1 MLGRHICG
9 QKNVLYAQAMAFV
22 EAEVPHRYRLGWPKS
37 ASPLLS
43 IVIPTWNGGRQL
55 SATLAHIRD
64 FRAPLD
70 FKTELLI
77 VDDCSERST
86 ARIAADFAAENEQTV
101 VLTNETNRGKGH
113 AVARG
118 MLHATGE
125 YRIFV
130 DSDLAYPSDQITK
143 LLHSLRAG
151 SDVAIACRVLP
162 ESRYVMSPTFFHY
175 LYTRHLLSRLFNRVA
190 QQVLLPG
197 ILDTQAGL
205 KGFTARAA
213 QMIFSR
219 QTLCG
224 FGFDFECLYIARLHG
239 LKIEQVPVDFYYSD
253 EPSTISF
260 ARHGAAMLMDL
271 VRVRRNGARG
281 LYA

>member
-1 MLGRHICG
+1 
-9 QKNVLYAQAMAFV
+9 MAFV
-22 EAEVPHRYRLGWPKS
+22 DTQALPRYHPGMPKP
-37 ASPLLS
+37 ATPRLS

-55 SATLAHIRD
+55 SATLMHMRE
-64 FRAPLD
+64 FRTRLE
-70 FKTELLI
+70 FQTEIVI

-86 ARIAADFAAENEQTV
+86 ERIAGDFADDNKLTV
-101 VLTNETNRGKGH
+101 VLRNERNRGKGH

-118 MLHATGE
+118 MLHATGA

-130 DSDLAYPSDQITK
+130 DSDLAYPSSQISK
-143 LLHSLRAG
+143 LLLALETG

-162 ESRYVMSPTFFHY
+162 ETRYVMSPTFFHY
-175 LYTRHLLSRLFNRVA
+175 LYTRHLMSRLFNRLA

-213 QMIFSR
+213 QIVFSR

-224 FGFDFECLYIARLHG
+224 FGFDLECLYIARLQG

-281 LYA
+281 IYA

>member
-1 MLGRHICG
+1 
-9 QKNVLYAQAMAFV
+9 MAFV
-22 EAEVPHRYRLGWPKS
+22 EAQRLPHYRADLPT
-37 ASPLLS
+37 AARPLLS

-55 SATLAHIRD
+55 SATLTHMRE
-64 FRAPLD
+64 FRSRLE
-70 FKTELLI
+70 FQTEI
-77 VDDCSERST
+77 VVVDDCSERST
-86 ARIAADFAAENEQTV
+86 ARIAGDFAADNGLTV
-101 VLTNETNRGKGH
+101 VLRNEINRGKGH

-118 MLHATGE
+118 MLHASGA

-130 DSDLAYPSDQITK
+130 DSDLAYPSCQITK
-143 LLHSLRAG
+143 LLRALEAG
-151 SDVAIACRVLP
+151 NDVAIACRVLP

-175 LYTRHLLSRLFNRVA
+175 LYTRHVMSRVFNRLA
-190 QQVLLPG
+190 QRVLLPG

-213 QMIFSR
+213 QIVFSR

-224 FGFDFECLYIARLHG
+224 FGFDFECLFIARLHG
-239 LKIEQVPVDFYYSD
+239 LKIEQVPVDFHYND

-271 VRVRRNGARG
+271 LRVRRNGARG
-281 LYA
+281 IYA

>member
-1 MLGRHICG
+1 
-9 QKNVLYAQAMAFV
+9 MAFV
-22 EAEVPHRYRLGWPKS
+22 EKQVPVRYRPGVHKP
-37 ASPLLS
+37 AAPRLS
-43 IVIPTWNGGRQL
+43 VVIPTWNGGRQL
-55 SATLAHIRD
+55 SATLTHLRE
-64 FRAPLD
+64 FRTRLQ
-70 FKTELLI
+70 FQTEIVI

-86 ARIAADFAAENEQTV
+86 ARIAGAFEDDNDLTV
-101 VLTNETNRGKGH
+101 VLTNETNQGKGH

-118 MLHATGE
+118 MLHASGA

-130 DSDLAYPSDQITK
+130 DSDLAYPSCQISK
-143 LLHSLRAG
+143 LMRALEAG
-151 SDVAIACRVLP
+151 NDVAIACRVLP

-175 LYTRHLLSRLFNRVA
+175 LYTRHLMSRLFNRLA

-205 KGFTARAA
+205 KGFTAHAA
-213 QMIFSR
+213 QTIFSR

-224 FGFDFECLYIARLHG
+224 FGFDLECLFIARLHG

-260 ARHGAAMLMDL
+260 ARHGAEMLMDL

-281 LYA
+281 IYA

>member
-1 MLGRHICG
+1 
-9 QKNVLYAQAMAFV
+9 MAFV
-22 EAEVPHRYRLGWPKS
+22 ETKVPPRYRPRVPKP
-37 ASPLLS
+37 ASPLVS
-43 IVIPTWNGGRQL
+43 IVIPTWNGGSQL
-55 SATLAHIRD
+55 SATLSHMRE
-64 FRAPLD
+64 FRMGLD
-70 FKTELLI
+70 FQTEIVI
-77 VDDCSERST
+77 VDDCSELST
-86 ARIAADFAAENEQTV
+86 ARIAGDFADDNDLTV
-101 VLTNETNRGKGH
+101 VLRNERNRGKGH

-118 MLHATGE
+118 MLHANGS

-130 DSDLAYPSDQITK
+130 DSDLAYPSCQITK
-143 LLHSLRAG
+143 LLRALEAG

-175 LYTRHLLSRLFNRVA
+175 LYTRHLLSRLFNRLA

-213 QMIFSR
+213 QIVFSR

-224 FGFDFECLYIARLHG
+224 FGFDLECLFIARMHG

-260 ARHGAAMLMDL
+260 ARHGASMLMDL
-271 VRVRRNGARG
+271 VRVRRNAARG
-281 LYA
+281 IYA

>member
-1 MLGRHICG
+1 
-9 QKNVLYAQAMAFV
+9 MAFV
-22 EAEVPHRYRLGWPKS
+22 ETEAPLSYRIGELGP
-37 ASPLLS
+37 AQPLLS
-43 IVIPTWNGGRQL
+43 IVIPTWNAGAQL
-55 SATLAHIRD
+55 SATLAHLRE
-64 FRAPLD
+64 FRTQLD
-70 FKTELLI
+70 FETEMVI
-77 VDDCSERST
+77 VDDCSEPST
-86 ARIAADFAAENEQTV
+86 AHIAGDFAEDNELTV
-101 VLTNETNRGKGH
+101 LLRNETNRGKGH

-118 MLHATGE
+118 MLRATGD

-130 DSDLAYPSDQITK
+130 DSDLAYPSCQITK
-143 LLHSLRAG
+143 LLRALEAG

-175 LYTRHLLSRLFNRVA
+175 LYTRHLMSRLFNLLA

-213 QMIFSR
+213 ETVFSR

-224 FGFDFECLYIARLHG
+224 FGFDLECLFIARLHG
-239 LKIEQVPVDFYYSD
+239 MKIEQVPVDFYYGD

-260 ARHGAAMLMDL
+260 VKHGAAMLMDL
-271 VRVRRNGARG
+271 VRVRRNSARG
-281 LYA
+281 IYA